1 MCNKC
6 DKSKCECEKKE
17 SENRFNKEETKQSL
31 QEFHHDLVKDLGGI
45 ENAMK
50 WIELMDFIKY
60 EKYDVDPNFCYV
72 SDVMDEEPETMY
84 PYILEDMIKIGIK
97 FPKKFPKELDF
108 NYWEHDKVDDLDTEE
123 EPEVYACEIIE
134 ENEIGKFLYEF
145 FETYGQVNA
154 FRVAYID
161 PIINELQDID
171 EQKYDDLFD
180 DFNTLDNDLIALSFD
195 KMKLDKE
202 FAPDKSGYIPESI
215 MQLRNK
221 IYMFKKLAYRYR
233 ICLGTELS
241 DLFVFTALDLD
252 GEAEKEAFGLNSYG
266 RAHPDFYINGLMTMM
281 IELGG
286 RIKDLEDKIEDMK
299 RYHNG
304 SIASL
309 ESLKGMLLSLNKK
322 SIKVRELVDEIIP
335 GCIEIVKEE
344 RENLRKEI
352 ENKTYN
358 EKNI

>member
-6 DKSKCECEKKE
+6 DKNKCECEKKE
-17 SENRFNKEETKQSL
+17 SENKFDKEETRQSL
-31 QEFHHDLVKDLGGI
+31 QEFHYDLVKDLGGI
-45 ENAMK
+45 ENVMK

-60 EKYDVDPNFCYV
+60 EMYDIDPNFCYV

-108 NYWEHDKVDDLDTEE
+108 NYWEHDKVYDLDTEE
-123 EPEVYACEIIE
+123 EPEVYANEIIE

-161 PIINELQDID
+161 PIIEELQDID

-180 DFNTLDNDLIALSFD
+180 DFNTLDNDLIALSFN
-195 KMKLDKE
+195 KMELDKG

-215 MQLRNK
+215 RKLRDK
-221 IYMFKKLAYRYR
+221 IYNFKKLAYRYR

-241 DLFVFTALDLD
+241 YLFMLPAIDLD
-252 GEAEKEAFGLNSYG
+252 CEAEKEAFGLNSYG
-266 RAHPDFYINGLMTMM
+266 RVHPDFYMNKLINGLQ
-281 IELGG
+281 ELTSK
-286 RIKDLEDKIEDMK
+286 IKELSDDSNDKE
-299 RYHNG
+299 
-304 SIASL
+304 
-309 ESLKGMLLSLNKK
+309 
-322 SIKVRELVDEIIP
+322 
-335 GCIEIVKEE
+335 KE
-344 RENLRKEI
+344 
-352 ENKTYN
+352 
-358 EKNI
+358 

>member
-6 DKSKCECEKKE
+6 DKNKCRCEKKE
-17 SENRFNKEETKQSL
+17 SENRFDKEETRQSL
-31 QEFHHDLVKDLGGI
+31 QEFHYDLVKDLGGI
-45 ENAMK
+45 ENVMK
-50 WIELMDFIKY
+50 WIELIDFIKY
-60 EKYDVDPNFCYV
+60 ERYDIDPNFCYV

-123 EPEVYACEIIE
+123 EPEVYANEIIE

-161 PIINELQDID
+161 PIIEELQDID

-195 KMKLDKE
+195 KMELDKG
-202 FAPDKSGYIPESI
+202 FAPDKSRYIPESI
-215 MQLRNK
+215 RQLRDK
-221 IYMFKKLAYRYR
+221 IYNFKKLAYKYR

-241 DLFVFTALDLD
+241 YLFVLPAIDLD
-252 GEAEKEAFGLNSYG
+252 CEAEKEAFGSNSYG
-266 RAHPDFYINGLMTMM
+266 RVHPDFYMNKLINGLQ
-281 IELGG
+281 ELTS
-286 RIKDLEDKIEDMK
+286 KTKELSDDSNDKE
-299 RYHNG
+299 
-304 SIASL
+304 
-309 ESLKGMLLSLNKK
+309 
-322 SIKVRELVDEIIP
+322 
-335 GCIEIVKEE
+335 KE
-344 RENLRKEI
+344 
-352 ENKTYN
+352 
-358 EKNI
+358 

>member
-6 DKSKCECEKKE
+6 DKNKCRCEKKE
-17 SENRFNKEETKQSL
+17 SENRFDKEETRQSL
-31 QEFHHDLVKDLGGI
+31 QEFHYDLVKDLGGI
-45 ENAMK
+45 ENVMK
-50 WIELMDFIKY
+50 WIELIDFIKY
-60 EKYDVDPNFCYV
+60 ERYDIDPNFCYV

-123 EPEVYACEIIE
+123 EPEVYANEIIE

-161 PIINELQDID
+161 PIIEELQDID

-195 KMKLDKE
+195 KMELDKG
-202 FAPDKSGYIPESI
+202 FAPDTNGYIPESI
-215 MQLRNK
+215 RQLRDK
-221 IYMFKKLAYRYR
+221 IYNFKKLAYRYR

-241 DLFVFTALDLD
+241 YLFVLPAIDLD
-252 GEAEKEAFGLNSYG
+252 CEAEKEAFGSNSYG
-266 RAHPDFYINGLMTMM
+266 RVHPDFYMNKLINGLQ
-281 IELGG
+281 ELTS
-286 RIKDLEDKIEDMK
+286 KTKELSDDSNDKE
-299 RYHNG
+299 
-304 SIASL
+304 
-309 ESLKGMLLSLNKK
+309 
-322 SIKVRELVDEIIP
+322 
-335 GCIEIVKEE
+335 KE
-344 RENLRKEI
+344 
-352 ENKTYN
+352 
-358 EKNI
+358 